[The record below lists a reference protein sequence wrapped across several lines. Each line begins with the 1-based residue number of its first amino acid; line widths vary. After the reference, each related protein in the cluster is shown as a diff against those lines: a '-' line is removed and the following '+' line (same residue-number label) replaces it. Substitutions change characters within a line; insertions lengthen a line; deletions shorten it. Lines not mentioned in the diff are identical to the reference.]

1 VKALPT
7 VMTDDGAVM
16 SPRIA
21 ERARDQVHKF
31 NDRSMDQGSW
41 HSGRRAAETYP
52 QRRRERPEGRS
63 RFPGQSSVRGT
74 IFEERDM
81 RSFKLVLTVT
91 GFVTYF
97 VGMIGMSALT
107 TSVVH
112 SALSPRAVPMTVI
125 GG

>member
-1 VKALPT
+1 
-7 VMTDDGAVM
+7 
-16 SPRIA
+16 
-21 ERARDQVHKF
+21 
-31 NDRSMDQGSW
+31 
-41 HSGRRAAETYP
+41 
-52 QRRRERPEGRS
+52 
-63 RFPGQSSVRGT
+63 VRGT

>member
-1 VKALPT
+1 
-7 VMTDDGAVM
+7 
-16 SPRIA
+16 
-21 ERARDQVHKF
+21 
-31 NDRSMDQGSW
+31 
-41 HSGRRAAETYP
+41 
-52 QRRRERPEGRS
+52 
-63 RFPGQSSVRGT
+63 
-74 IFEERDM
+74 M